1 MLNRS
6 GRFSQHAVNGLL
18 WAAVLAGIV
27 YLFAAPKP
35 WALQLP
41 SASKLRPEH
50 YAMIYCWWAAL
61 INLVPLAALALTVR
75 WWVRPIE
82 LPPSGPVRPS
92 RSKAFWI
99 TVIAAMAICAGVNF
113 PRLSYGFW
121 DDEEYSVRRAVLG
134 AYKQNDDG
142 DVKLRKVPWSTTLWY
157 YGKPTNH
164 ILQSVL
170 SRVSN
175 STWRAIAKPKGLQ
188 FSETAVRLPS
198 YLAGIATIA
207 LIASLLARMGFERAG
222 ALAALILALHPWY
235 MRFVPEAR
243 GYALVFFFAAINWH
257 CLLGMTRSG
266 RWGWWIGFAVSEFC
280 MIYTWP
286 GAIPLVLLTNGLL
299 VGWILSDRPLAG
311 ALAWR
316 WGAVSALVSVA
327 LFQLLLPCVPQFA
340 AYLKDCVRMP
350 MEWYWLRNV
359 GSLLVTGSHWT
370 KTGRLD
376 SPYPEFFPVA
386 NSHPVLAVALLVAV
400 LIFLGW
406 GVVWLVRGREPAL
419 KIFAGL
425 WLLTGPV
432 TFLIAKL
439 KGEYLFEWYMAYAV
453 PGLVCLAAV
462 GMNRVAE
469 FKMPRLAAVGFLA
482 MLVALYA
489 IVTHNQRAFLV
500 SRPVQFIKESVLL
513 TRATLDPHT
522 KENRMVLTVAT
533 IASPEIYDP
542 QVRRAPSVHTLSEF
556 LIEADEKKLPL
567 FINQGYPSALKAEFP
582 ATYAM
587 VNDPELFEKIGEFTA
602 VEEMLDRVVYRYKPG
617 SIAGK
622 DIRSYGENPP
632 LNRAFIY

>member
-1 MLNRS
+1 MPLRS
-6 GRFSQHAVNGLL
+6 RRGFS
-18 WAAVLAGIV
+18 
-27 YLFAAPKP
+27 FRKP
-35 WALQLP
+35 QCAFLP
-41 SASKLRPEH
+41 ISP
-50 YAMIYCWWAAL
+50 
-61 INLVPLAALALTVR
+61 
-75 WWVRPIE
+75 
-82 LPPSGPVRPS
+82 
-92 RSKAFWI
+92 
-99 TVIAAMAICAGVNF
+99 
-113 PRLSYGFW
+113 
-121 DDEEYSVRRAVLG
+121 
-134 AYKQNDDG
+134 
-142 DVKLRKVPWSTTLWY
+142 
-157 YGKPTNH
+157 
-164 ILQSVL
+164 
-170 SRVSN
+170 
-175 STWRAIAKPKGLQ
+175 
-188 FSETAVRLPS
+188 
-198 YLAGIATIA
+198 GIATIA
-207 LIASLLARMGFERAG
+207 LIALLLARMGFERAG

-286 GAIPLVLLTNGLL
+286 GAIPLVLLTNVLL
-299 VGWILSDRPLAG
+299 VGWIISKRPVAG
-311 ALAWR
+311 ALVWR
-316 WGAVSALVSVA
+316 WAGVSVLVGIV

-400 LIFLGW
+400 LVFLGW
-406 GVVWLVRGREPAL
+406 GVVRLVRDREPAL

-453 PGLVCLAAV
+453 PGLVCLVAV
-462 GMNRVAE
+462 GNAPRGGVQEDITGRCRFSRDARNAVCGCDAQPACLFSCRGRCSSSRSRFSSRGPRSIPMRKKIAWCSRSPRSRVRKSMTRRCGA
-469 FKMPRLAAVGFLA
+469 R
-482 MLVALYA
+482 
-489 IVTHNQRAFLV
+489 RAFTRFR
-500 SRPVQFIKESVLL
+500 SSSSKL
-513 TRATLDPHT
+513 TR
-522 KENRMVLTVAT
+522 
-533 IASPEIYDP
+533 
-542 QVRRAPSVHTLSEF
+542 RRCRSLS
-556 LIEADEKKLPL
+556 IR
-567 FINQGYPSALKAEFP
+567 GYPSALKAEFP

-587 VNDPELFEKIGEFTA
+587 VNDPELFERIGEFPA

-622 DIRSYGENPP
+622 DIKAYGENPP